1 MNGASGQLYKAV
13 ADIAGNVVK
22 SLKGALGI
30 HSPSKVLQ
38 DEVGRWLPPGIGEG
52 FEGAMPALE
61 RQVDAEMA
69 ALAGR
74 MQAAVEVETRGVLVR
89 TQESAQ
95 HKASMAYPRGGDT
108 YVEEKFEQTN
118 NYHVPVATPSEV
130 AKANRAAARKLLGG
144 VT

>member
-1 MNGASGQLYKAV
+1 MFLLPVWHLIGN
-13 ADIAGNVVK
+13 AG
-22 SLKGALGI
+22 
-30 HSPSKVLQ
+30 
-38 DEVGRWLPPGIGEG
+38 
-52 FEGAMPALE
+52 
-61 RQVDAEMA
+61 
-69 ALAGR
+69 
-74 MQAAVEVETRGVLVR
+74 VR
-89 TQESAQ
+89 IWNAQ